1 MNTHHRFDGFFTEP
15 LASRDPELQAA
26 ITGEL
31 TRQRDEIEL
40 IASENIVSAA
50 VMEAQ
55 GSVLTNKYAEG
66 YPGRRYYGGCHYVD
80 VAENLAI
87 DRARQLFSC
96 EFANVQPNSGSQAN
110 QGVFQA
116 LLQPGDTILGMNL
129 ASGGHLTHGA
139 APNQSGKWFNAVQYG
154 VRREDHRID
163 YAEIEALAKE
173 HNPKLIIAGGSAIP
187 RIIDFARMRAIADTV
202 GAYLLV
208 DMAHFAGLVAAGE
221 HPSPFP
227 HAHVAT
233 TTTHK
238 TLRGPRGGMILTN
251 DEAIAKG
258 SVSEVYAWAAD
269 CCGEAGP
276 RRCPPDHADEMEPSQ
291 IAVQVLRGDAAIAAQ
306 ETLQLAVAAIDRL
319 NVEGI
324 PDPLS
329 GRKVQGFVANAH
341 GRSAG
346 RIAAM
351 TVRNQNDVGIQNR
364 FEHRLQ
370 GLGVDRRKNLADG
383 CAAAIGGD
391 QDRHLFIRQ
400 AALAGLAATL
410 ARLAIQSARSLVA
423 LKHVSLVNFDNA
435 LEFRPILA
443 CGLQE
448 TVPPAEGRIDAKS
461 ASTGRFPYRLAL
473 GQRHAE

>member
-1 MNTHHRFDGFFTEP
+1 MNTHHRFDDFFTEP

-31 TRQRDEIEL
+31 GRQRDEIEL

-66 YPGRRYYGGCHYVD
+66 YPGRRYYGGCQYVD
-80 VAENLAI
+80 VAETLAI
-87 DRARQLFSC
+87 DRAKQLFNC
-96 EFANVQPNSGSQAN
+96 DFANVQPNSGSQAN

-154 VRREDHRID
+154 VRREDNRID
-163 YAEIEALAKE
+163 YAEIETLAKE
-173 HNPKLIIAGGSAIP
+173 HKPKLIIAGGSAIP
-187 RIIDFARMRAIADTV
+187 RVIDFARMRAIADTV

-251 DEAIAKG
+251 DEAIAKK
-258 SVSEVYAWAAD
+258 VSSSIFPGIQGGPLMHVIAAKAAAF
-269 CCGEAGP
+269 GEALRP
-276 RRCPPDHADEMEPSQ
+276 EFKDYMR
-291 IAVQVLRGDAAIAAQ
+291 QV
-306 ETLQLAVAAIDRL
+306 RL
-319 NVEGI
+319 NADALADQLIKGGLDIVTGGTDTHVMLVDLRPKGVTGNVVDKALGRARITTNKNGI
-324 PDPLS
+324 PFDPEKPTVTS
-329 GRKVQGFVANAH
+329 GIRLGTPAGTTRGFGQAEF
-341 GRSAG
+341 RL
-346 RIAAM
+346 IADM
-351 TVRNQNDVGIQNR
+351 IVEVID
-364 FEHRLQ
+364 
-370 GLGVDRRKNLADG
+370 
-383 CAAAIGGD
+383 
-391 QDRHLFIRQ
+391 
-400 AALAGLAATL
+400 GLAENGEEGNQDVEANVR
-410 ARLAIQSARSLVA
+410 AKVA
-423 LKHVSLVNFDNA
+423 ELCAQF
-435 LEFRPILA
+435 PIYDK
-443 CGLQE
+443 
-448 TVPPAEGRIDAKS
+448 I
-461 ASTGRFPYRLAL
+461 
-473 GQRHAE
+473 